1 MAAVGT
7 QIVYLAVMQESVGVL
22 VILAGWRSAVVP
34 ARSGFGVSVV
44 VVVEVVWCC
53 V

>member
-1 MAAVGT
+1 MAAVGA
-7 QIVYLAVMQESVGVL
+7 QIIYFAVMQESVGVL

-34 ARSGFGVSVV
+34 ACSGLGVSVV
-44 VVVEVVWCC
+44 VIVKVVRCC